1 MKTSKKRKKNVL
13 TRLYLILDKYMSG
26 AFLPLFGWTLLLSTF
41 LFLLLWGIFYCV
53 TGWNPGDAFL
63 QLTNPS
69 TGNDNY
75 ASGWEWLEIV
85 VMNLFGLFILNA

>member
-1 MKTSKKRKKNVL
+1 
-13 TRLYLILDKYMSG
+13 MSG